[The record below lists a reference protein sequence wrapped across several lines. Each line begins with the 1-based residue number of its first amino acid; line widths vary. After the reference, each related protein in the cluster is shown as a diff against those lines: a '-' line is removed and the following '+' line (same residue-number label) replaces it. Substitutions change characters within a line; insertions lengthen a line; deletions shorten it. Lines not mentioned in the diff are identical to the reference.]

1 MSNNSVWLE
10 LGVDRVFVDVGS
22 AAEGYWRELGYG
34 EPGSIAP
41 DQPEAPVEKPARK
54 VRVKKVVEGSDA

>member
-1 MSNNSVWLE
+1 MSKNAVWLE
-10 LGVDRVFVDVGS
+10 LGIDRVFVDVGS
-22 AAEGYWRELGYG
+22 AAEGYWRGLGYG

-54 VRVKKVVEGSDA
+54 VRVKKIISGSDT

>member
-1 MSNNSVWLE
+1 MSKNAVWLE

-22 AAEGYWRELGYG
+22 AAEGYWRGVGYV

-41 DQPEAPVEKPARK
+41 DQPEAPVEKPAKK